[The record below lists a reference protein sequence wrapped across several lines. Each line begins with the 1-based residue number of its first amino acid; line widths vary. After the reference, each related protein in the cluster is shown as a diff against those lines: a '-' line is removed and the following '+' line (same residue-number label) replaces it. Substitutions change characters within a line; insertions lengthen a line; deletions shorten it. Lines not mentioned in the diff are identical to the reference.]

1 MAVCRLWTKLT
12 RNFLSQER
20 VAVVALILNFFLWDL
35 FFVDWEI
42 PPNFFLSSPTSL
54 FAVYSLRP
62 VSSLCWRE
70 VRRENKDACGS
81 VRHGLAAS
89 FVGVGHRDPLSGSL
103 YSFHR

>member
-1 MAVCRLWTKLT
+1 
-12 RNFLSQER
+12 
-20 VAVVALILNFFLWDL
+20 
-35 FFVDWEI
+35 
-42 PPNFFLSSPTSL
+42 
-54 FAVYSLRP
+54 
-62 VSSLCWRE
+62 